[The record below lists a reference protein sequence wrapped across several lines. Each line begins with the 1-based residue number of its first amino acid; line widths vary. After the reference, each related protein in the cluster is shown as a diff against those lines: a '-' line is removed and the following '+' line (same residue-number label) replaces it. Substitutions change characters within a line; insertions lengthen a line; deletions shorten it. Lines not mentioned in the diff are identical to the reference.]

1 MEWVLLLNL
10 ASTGVMI
17 GVIWFVQVV
26 HYPLFG
32 GVGRDGWTD
41 YAAAH
46 GRRTT
51 LVVGLPML
59 VELATGVLLVLR
71 PPPGIP
77 PAVLWAGL
85 ALIGVVWASTGLLQ
99 VPRHRVLGDGWD
111 PAAHR
116 ALVAGNW
123 VRVVAWTLRGMLVL
137 WILARLLPR
146 FPG

>member
-10 ASTGVMI
+10 AATGMMI

-32 GVGRDGWTD
+32 RVGRDGWTD

-51 LVVGLPML
+51 WVVGPPML
-59 VELATGVLLVLR
+59 VELATGALLALR
-71 PPPGIP
+71 PLPGIP
-77 PAVLWAGL
+77 PTAAWAGL
-85 ALIGVVWASTGLLQ
+85 ALIAVAWASTGLLQ

-111 PAAHR
+111 AAAHR
-116 ALVAGNW
+116 SLVAGNW
-123 VRVVAWTLRGMLVL
+123 LRTVAWTLRGALLL
-137 WILARLLPR
+137 WMLARLLPSSA
-146 FPG
+146 G

>member
-32 GVGRDGWTD
+32 GVGRDGWPA

-51 LVVGLPML
+51 RVVGPPML

-71 PPPGIP
+71 PPPGVP
-77 PAVLWAGL
+77 PSALWAGL
-85 ALIGVVWASTGLLQ
+85 ALIGVAWASTGLLQ
-99 VPRHRVLGDGWD
+99 VPRHRDLAGGWD

-116 ALVAGNW
+116 SLVAGNR
-123 VRVVAWTLRGMLVL
+123 VRVVAWTLRGMLLL
-137 WILARLLPR
+137 WILARLLP
-146 FPG
+146 PPAA